1 MERAAGRRAV
11 EITAGRMGWGRCEQK
26 GADGPRELF
35 GAGLR
40 LCACRGSV
48 VIGGWVEA
56 VGDKD
61 GCTTDGQGPSAVSS
75 LGGVVG
81 EKSRCG
87 CHGKGVCRAK
97 AKK

>member
-1 MERAAGRRAV
+1 
-11 EITAGRMGWGRCEQK
+11 MGWGRCEQK
-26 GADGPRELF
+26 SADGPRELF

-61 GCTTDGQGPSAVSS
+61 GCTTDGQGPSAVSWV
-75 LGGVVG
+75 GGGGGCEEAVWV
-81 EKSRCG
+81 SRQG
-87 CHGKGVCRAK
+87 CVSGKGEEVKEVGSRYGQ
-97 AKK
+97 